1 MREPERI
8 ERIIK
13 KLQNLWNKYPD
24 QRFLQLIFNLQEE
37 YALYNDDFGLVGDAI
52 NGPRAYDHF
61 YLEDTDFE
69 NFLDD
74 KIKKGKI

>member
-24 QRFLQLIFNLQEE
+24 LRFLQLIYTLQVKYSQSHNNL
-37 YALYNDDFGLVGDAI
+37 GLVGDAI
-52 NGPRAYDHF
+52 NGPTAYDHF

-69 NFLDD
+69 RFLDEI
-74 KIKKGKI
+74 IKKGKI